1 MAMEQGMKRCPAC
14 AELIQAEAHKCRYCG
29 TDIDSYVAAH
39 ESTVEKTL
47 FSGHPKVI
55 YTFGQYVLV
64 VCTLGIALLVYWLR
78 SLSTTFTVTTQRVQ
92 IERGIFS
99 KVKDNLELFRV
110 DHFDVLKP
118 LGMRLLGQCQ
128 VHLHSSDQGM
138 SSVYLYGIDGLEA
151 MADTLRDCSLRERAR
166 RRVLPVEQ
174 M

>member
-1 MAMEQGMKRCPAC
+1 MEQAMKRCPAC

-39 ESTVEKTL
+39 EVTVEKTL
-47 FSGHPKVI
+47 FSGHPKVM
-55 YTFGQYVLV
+55 YTFGQYVLA

-78 SLSTTFTVTTQRVQ
+78 SLGTTFTVTTQRVQ

-118 LGMRLLGQCQ
+118 FGMRLLGQCQ

-138 SSVYLYGIDGLEA
+138 SSVYLYGIDDLET